1 MKTDLGSHFVENM
14 YFRVMNKYCKY
25 NSLPIRRIIPSIFTW
40 GLLFLALFTENSR
53 GQGAKP
59 LTGIIN
65 NYAKVIQYHRCTKSV
80 DVIGVFGFAP
90 NQKVLM
96 IQMQGA
102 RIDTTNTPAFG
113 TVLNWGNAGNS
124 EILIIDSIKGS
135 TIIFKHAPMR
145 QFDPEF
151 APVQLVTV
159 PVYDSAEVNIFNMP
173 LTCEPWNGSTGGV
186 LAFEVRLAFD
196 LAGIIDISG
205 KGFNGGRARY
215 GSGAYKVRDYA
226 LPDTLPGGVIPP
238 LDAGEKGQGIA
249 VVSRS
254 YILGRGPIVN
264 GGGGGNAHNSGGGGG
279 GNGGNGGI
287 GSKDWPDTMDHI
299 GGIGG
304 RALPYQRFV
313 NDSLPR
319 LFMGG
324 GGGAGQDNNYASLPG
339 GAGGGIAYIRANN
352 VIIRDF
358 AIIKNNGADVG
369 GPKPGASNDG
379 YGAGGAGGTIYFDVN
394 RFISFGSNL
403 IIEAKGGQGGS
414 TAAAMHG
421 PGGGGAGGAI
431 LFKDSIHPSISVDLS
446 GGKPGLNV
454 AQGHMKSYGAEQG
467 QSGIIVSNVRFK
479 ESSIGVMS
487 VTASKDT
494 TICEKTLVQL
504 SVKPIGGKGPYTY
517 RWEGMNIA
525 NPNRQNTTARPTKD
539 EVYRVI
545 VTDSNGC
552 VDYALVSVR
561 VLPAPTLSVPTN
573 IIKACK
579 GDTIILRANSTQDL
593 TWLATAGLLENKGQ
607 SVRCIVDSTRTYTV
621 YAETQSGCSAI
632 DTIRV
637 IMEEAPTVSGIQRII
652 EICPEQDSIAIP
664 RSFTFGGVP
673 PYTYV
678 WYTQNDTIARG
689 SVFKQINVKPL
700 ATTVYQL
707 AITSPIGCV
716 FRDSITVIVNPS
728 PTITRLK
735 DTVLCKGDGIMLD
748 ASGSDTY
755 EWLPTTGISDP
766 TKPNPIATPQVTTTY
781 IVKGMSSKGCATFDT
796 VTITVVDP
804 PIKPLLSRRND
815 TLFVSGNGLQYEW
828 LLNGTV
834 LAKGKD
840 SIIVIDTSGFY
851 AVRSYSQYCS
861 TLSDSLFV
869 SIGNARIILDS
880 LIVNNNETAIMNI
893 SVTDTSGIEGAGV
906 TGVEL
911 TISWNATVAEIMNP
925 SFNTVIGDSIK
936 SATLLLSMSNAPIL
950 ARLNVR
956 GLLGNAPSTSVSI
969 DAIKPIGGIL
979 KYTTRNG
986 NVTIGDI
993 CYEGG
998 IRLWHPDKSFAKAS
1012 ISVNPHPIV
1021 QDADIILQIP
1031 EQGPFSL
1038 RAYSSTGNEFPIV
1051 KGFTLPG
1058 VITAILPFKE
1068 LGSGM
1073 YMLLLETRTERCSI
1087 PIIIQK

>member
-1 MKTDLGSHFVENM
+1 MKTDLSSHFDENM
-14 YFRVMNKYCKY
+14 YFRVMNKC
-25 NSLPIRRIIPSIFTW
+25 SLHHTLRTRRKIPSIIAW
-40 GLLFLALFTENSR
+40 GLLFLALFAENSH
-53 GQGAKP
+53 GQGTKV
-59 LTGIIN
+59 LSGIIN

-80 DVIGVFGFAP
+80 DVIGVYGFAP

-102 RIDTTNTPAFG
+102 KIDTTNTPAFG
-113 TVLNWGNAGNS
+113 NVLNYRNVGNA
-124 EILIIDSIKGS
+124 EILLIDSVKGS

-215 GSGAYKVRDYA
+215 GSNKSKILDYA
-226 LPDTLPGGVIPP
+226 LPDTII
-238 LDAGEKGQGIA
+238 LDAGEKGESIA
-249 VVSRS
+249 LLSRG
-254 YILGRGPIVN
+254 YNLGRGAPSN
-264 GGGGGNAHNSGGGGG
+264 GGGGGNAHNAGGGGG

-319 LFMGG
+319 LFLGG
-324 GGGAGQDNNYASLPG
+324 GGGAGHDNNNASLSG

-379 YGAGGAGGTIYFDVN
+379 YGGGGAGGTIYFDVN

-403 IIEAKGGQGGS
+403 FIEAKGGKGGS

-431 LFKDSIHPSISVDLS
+431 LFKDTAHQSMSFDLT
-446 GGKPGLNV
+446 GGKPGMNT
-454 AQGHMKSYGAEQG
+454 AHMKSYGAEQG

-504 SVKPIGGKGPYTY
+504 SVSPIGGKGPYTY
-517 RWEGMNIA
+517 RWEGMNIT
-525 NPNRQNTTARPTKD
+525 NPNSQTTTARPTRD
-539 EVYRVI
+539 ETYRVI

-552 VDYALVSVR
+552 VNYALVSVR
-561 VLPAPTLSVPTN
+561 VLPAPTLNIPSN

-579 GDTIILRANSTQDL
+579 GDTIILRVNSSQDL
-593 TWLATAGLLENKGQ
+593 TWFATKGLLEFKGQ
-607 SVRCIVDSTRTYTV
+607 NVRCVVDSTRTYTV
-621 YAETQSGCSAI
+621 YAETQFGCSAI

-637 IMEEAPTVSGIQRII
+637 EMEEAPTVSGIQRII

-664 RSFTFGGVP
+664 PSFTFGGVP
-673 PYTYV
+673 PYTYA

-689 SVFKQINVKPL
+689 SIFKQINVKPL
-700 ATTVYQL
+700 TTTVYQL

-716 FRDSITVIVNPS
+716 FRDSITVIVNPA
-728 PTITRLK
+728 PIINRLQ

-748 ASGSDTY
+748 ASGSDSY

-781 IVKGMSSKGCATFDT
+781 IVKGMSSKGCSIFDT

-869 SIGNARIILDS
+869 SIGNALILLDS

-911 TISWNATVAEIMNP
+911 TISWNANVAEIMNS

-936 SATLLLSMSNAPIL
+936 SATLLLSMRNAPIL

-956 GLLGNAPSTSVSI
+956 GLLGNAPFTSVKI
-969 DAIKPIGGIL
+969 EAVKPIGGIL
-979 KYTTRNG
+979 KYSTRNG
-986 NVTIGDI
+986 NVIIGDI

-1012 ISVNPHPIV
+1012 IIVNPHPIV

-1038 RAYSSTGNEFPIV
+1038 RAYSSTGSEFPIA

-1058 VITAILPFKE
+1058 VITAILPYQE
-1068 LGSGM
+1068 LSPGM
-1073 YMLLLETRTERCSI
+1073 YMLLLETRTERSSI

>member
-1 MKTDLGSHFVENM
+1 MGSNFAENM
-14 YFRVMNKYCKY
+14 YFRDMHLNFSH
-25 NSLPIRRIIPSIFTW
+25 NSGPIKSHFISILAFF
-40 GLLFLALFTENSR
+40 LFFLVLFTEISH

-65 NYAKVIQYHRCTKSV
+65 NYAKVTQYHRCTKSV

-113 TVLNWGNAGNS
+113 TVLQWGNAGNS
-124 EILIIDSIKGS
+124 EILVIDSIKGS

-145 QFDPEF
+145 QYDPEK

-196 LAGIIDISG
+196 IAGIIDISG

-226 LPDTLPGGVIPP
+226 LPDILPGGVTPP
-238 LDAGEKGQGIA
+238 LDAGEKGQGVA
-249 VVSRS
+249 VISRS
-254 YILGRGPIVN
+254 YILGRGAIVN
-264 GGGGGNAHNSGGGGG
+264 GGGGGNAHNAGGGGG

-287 GSKDWPDTMDHI
+287 GSKDFPDTLDHL

-304 RALPYQRFV
+304 QAIPYQRFV

-324 GGGAGQDNNYASLPG
+324 GGGAGHDNNNASLSG

-358 AIIKNNGADVG
+358 AVIKNNGADVG

-414 TAAAMHG
+414 TAYVMHG

-446 GGKPGLNV
+446 GGKPGLNT
-454 AQGHMKSYGAEQG
+454 AHMKSYGAEQG

-479 ESSIGVMS
+479 ESSFGVMS
-487 VTASKDT
+487 VSASKDT

-504 SVKPIGGKGPYTY
+504 SVKPIGGTGPYTY
-517 RWEGMNIA
+517 RWEGMNIT
-525 NPNRQNTTARPTKD
+525 NTDRQNTTARPTKD

-552 VDYALVSVR
+552 VDYALVSVK
-561 VLPAPTLSVPTN
+561 VLPAPTLSVPAN

-579 GDTIILRANSTQDL
+579 GDTIILSANSTQDL
-593 TWLATAGLLENKGQ
+593 TWLATKGLLENKGQ
-607 SVRCIVDSTRTYTV
+607 KVRCIVDSTRTYTV

-637 IMEEAPTVSGIQRII
+637 EMEEAPTVSGIQRMI

-664 RSFTFGGVP
+664 GSFTFGGVP

-689 SVFKQINVKPL
+689 SVFKQINVRPST
-700 ATTVYQL
+700 TTVYQF

-716 FRDSITVIVNPS
+716 FRDSISVIVNPK
-728 PTITRLK
+728 PKITQLRDTI
-735 DTVLCKGDGIMLD
+735 LCKGDGIMLD
-748 ASGSDTY
+748 ASGSDAY
-755 EWLPTTGISDP
+755 EWLPITGISDP
-766 TKPNPIATPQVTTTY
+766 TIANPIATPQVTTTY
-781 IVKGMSSKGCATFDT
+781 IVKGMSSKGCTIFDT
-796 VTITVVDP
+796 VTITIVDP
-804 PIKPLLSRRND
+804 PIKPIISRRND
-815 TLFVSGNGLQYEW
+815 TLFVSGNGSQYEW

-834 LAKGKD
+834 LAKGID
-840 SIIVIDTSGFY
+840 SIKVIDTSGFY
-851 AVRSYSQYCS
+851 AVRAYSQYCS
-861 TLSDSLFV
+861 TLSDSMFA

-880 LIVNNNETAIMNI
+880 LIVNNNEKAIMNI
-893 SVTDTSGIEGAGV
+893 SIVDTSGIEGAGI
-906 TGVEL
+906 TAVEL
-911 TISWNATVAEIMNP
+911 RISWNATVAEISNQGF
-925 SFNTVIGDSIK
+925 SQVTGDSIK
-936 SATLLLSMSNAPIL
+936 FATLYLPMSNAPIL
-950 ARLNVR
+950 NTLNIR
-956 GLLGNAPSTSVSI
+956 GLLGNAPSTSVTI
-969 DAIKPIGGIL
+969 EAVKPIGGIL

-986 NVTIGDI
+986 NVIIGDI

-1021 QDADIILQIP
+1021 QDADIILRIP

-1038 RAYSSTGNEFPIV
+1038 RAFSSTGSEFPIV

-1058 VITAILPFKE
+1058 VITAILPYQA
-1068 LGSGM
+1068 LNPGM

>member
-1 MKTDLGSHFVENM
+1 M
-14 YFRVMNKYCKY
+14 
-25 NSLPIRRIIPSIFTW
+25 
-40 GLLFLALFTENSR
+40 
-53 GQGAKP
+53 
-59 LTGIIN
+59 
-65 NYAKVIQYHRCTKSV
+65 
-80 DVIGVFGFAP
+80 IGVFGFAP

-113 TVLNWGNAGNS
+113 TVLQWGNAGNS
-124 EILIIDSIKGS
+124 EILVIDSIKGS

-145 QFDPEF
+145 QYDPEK

-186 LAFEVRLAFD
+186 LAFEVRLYFEI
-196 LAGIIDISG
+196 AGIIDISG
-205 KGFNGGRARY
+205 KGFNGGRARV
-215 GSGAYKVRDYA
+215 GSGNYKVKDYA
-226 LPDTLPGGVIPP
+226 LPDTVV
-238 LDAGEKGQGIA
+238 LDAGEKGSGIA
-249 VVSRS
+249 ILSRN
-254 YILGRGPIVN
+254 YLLGRGAPAN

-279 GNGGNGGI
+279 GNGGKGGI
-287 GSKDWPDTMDHI
+287 GSKDFPRHHHDTLAHI

-304 RALPYQRFV
+304 MNLPYQQFV

-324 GGGAGQDNNYASLPG
+324 GGGAGHDNNNASLSG

-358 AIIKNNGADVG
+358 AVIKNNGADVG

-379 YGAGGAGGTIYFDVN
+379 YGGGGAGGTVYFDVN
-394 RFISFGSNL
+394 RFISLGDTL
-403 IIEAKGGQGGS
+403 IIETKGGKGGS
-414 TAAAMHG
+414 TAVGMHG
-421 PGGGGAGGAI
+421 PGGGGAGGAV
-431 LFKDSIHPSISVDLS
+431 LFKNSASSLAIIDNI
-446 GGKPGLNV
+446 GGMPGLNT
-454 AQGHMKSYGAEQG
+454 AHRNSYGAEQG
-467 QSGIIVSNVRFK
+467 QKGIIVSNVQFK
-479 ESSIGVMS
+479 ESSFGVMS
-487 VTASKDT
+487 VSASKDT

-504 SVKPIGGKGPYTY
+504 SVKPIGGTGPYTY
-517 RWEGMNIA
+517 RWEGMNIT
-525 NPNRQNTTARPTKD
+525 NTDRQNTTARPTKD

-552 VDYALVSVR
+552 VDYALVSVK
-561 VLPAPTLSVPTN
+561 VLPAPTLSVPSN

-579 GDTIILRANSTQDL
+579 GDTIILSANSTQDL
-593 TWLATAGLLENKGQ
+593 TWLATKGLLENKGQ
-607 SVRCIVDSTRTYTV
+607 KVRCIVDSTRTYTV

-637 IMEEAPTVSGIQRII
+637 EMEEAPTVSGIQRMI

-664 RSFTFGGVP
+664 GSFTFGGVP

-689 SVFKQINVKPL
+689 SIFKQINVKPST
-700 ATTVYQL
+700 TTVFQL

-716 FRDSITVIVNPS
+716 FRDSISVIVNPK
-728 PTITRLK
+728 PKITQLRDTI
-735 DTVLCKGDGIMLD
+735 LCKGDGIMLD
-748 ASGSDTY
+748 ASGSDAY
-755 EWLPTTGISDP
+755 EWLPITGISDP
-766 TKPNPIATPQVTTTY
+766 TIANPIATPQVTTTY
-781 IVKGMSSKGCATFDT
+781 IVKGMSSKGCTIFDT
-796 VTITVVDP
+796 VTITIVDP
-804 PIKPLLSRRND
+804 PIKPIISRRND
-815 TLFVSGNGLQYEW
+815 TLFVSGNGSQYEW

-834 LAKGKD
+834 LAKGRD
-840 SIIVIDTSGFY
+840 SIKVIDTSGFY
-851 AVRSYSQYCS
+851 AVRAYSQYCS
-861 TLSDSLFV
+861 TLSDSMFV

-880 LIVNNNETAIMNI
+880 LIVNNNEKAIMNI
-893 SVTDTSGIEGAGV
+893 SIVDTSGIEGAGIAA
-906 TGVEL
+906 VEL
-911 TISWNATVAEIMNP
+911 RISWNATVAEILNQGF
-925 SFNTVIGDSIK
+925 SQVTGDSIK
-936 SATLLLSMSNAPIL
+936 FATLYLPMSNAPIL
-950 ARLNVR
+950 TTLNIR
-956 GLLGNAPSTSVSI
+956 GLLGNAPSTSVTI
-969 DAIKPIGGIL
+969 EAVKPIGGIL

-986 NVTIGDI
+986 NVIIGDI

-998 IRLWHPDKSFAKAS
+998 IRLWHPDKSFAKAA

-1021 QDADIILQIP
+1021 QDADIILRIP

-1038 RAYSSTGNEFPIV
+1038 RAYSSTGSEFPIV

-1058 VITAILPFKE
+1058 VITAILPYQG
-1068 LGSGM
+1068 LSPGM

>member
-14 YFRVMNKYCKY
+14 YFRVMNKCSSH
-25 NSLPIRRIIPSIFTW
+25 NSLPIRRIIPSIITW
-40 GLLFLALFTENSR
+40 CLLFLALFTEYSH
-53 GQGAKP
+53 GQGTKP

-124 EILIIDSIKGS
+124 EILVIDSIKGS

-226 LPDTLPGGVIPP
+226 LPDTLPGGVNPP

-254 YILGRGPIVN
+254 YILGRGAIVN

-304 RALPYQRFV
+304 QALPYQRFV

-431 LFKDSIHPSISVDLS
+431 LFKDSIHPSISVDHS

-487 VTASKDT
+487 ITASKDT

-700 ATTVYQL
+700 TTTVYQL

-716 FRDSITVIVNPS
+716 FRDSITVIVNPA
-728 PTITRLK
+728 PIINRLK
-735 DTVLCKGDGIMLD
+735 DTVLCKGDGIILD

-781 IVKGMSSKGCATFDT
+781 IVKGMSSKGCSIFDT

-828 LLNGTV
+828 LLHGTV

-869 SIGNARIILDS
+869 SIGNARILLDS
-880 LIVNNNETAIMNI
+880 LIVNNNESAIMNI
-893 SVTDTSGIEGAGV
+893 SVADTSGIEGAGV

-956 GLLGNAPSTSVSI
+956 GLLGNAPSTSVRI

-1058 VITAILPFKE
+1058 VITAILPYKE
-1068 LGSGM
+1068 LSSGM

>member
-1 MKTDLGSHFVENM
+1 MYLRDMHLNFSHNSGPIKSHF
-14 YFRVMNKYCKY
+14 
-25 NSLPIRRIIPSIFTW
+25 ISILVFC
-40 GLLFLALFTENSR
+40 LFFLVLFPEISH
-53 GQGAKP
+53 GQGVKP
-59 LTGIIN
+59 LRGIIN
-65 NYAKVIQYHRCTKSV
+65 NYAKVTKYHRCTKSV

-113 TVLNWGNAGNS
+113 TVLQWGNAGNS
-124 EILIIDSIKGS
+124 EILVIDSIKGS

-145 QFDPEF
+145 QYDPEK

-186 LAFEVRLAFD
+186 LAFEVRLYFEI
-196 LAGIIDISG
+196 AGIIDISG
-205 KGFNGGRARY
+205 KGFNGGRARV
-215 GSGAYKVRDYA
+215 GSGNYKVKDYA
-226 LPDTLPGGVIPP
+226 LPDTVV
-238 LDAGEKGQGIA
+238 LDAGEKGSGIA
-249 VVSRS
+249 ILSRN
-254 YILGRGPIVN
+254 YLLGRGAPAN

-279 GNGGNGGI
+279 GNGGKGGI
-287 GSKDWPDTMDHI
+287 GSKDFPRHHHDTLAHI

-304 RALPYQRFV
+304 MNLPYQQFV

-324 GGGAGQDNNYASLPG
+324 GGGAGHDNNNASLSG

-358 AIIKNNGADVG
+358 AVIKNNGADVG

-379 YGAGGAGGTIYFDVN
+379 YGGGGAGGTVYFDVN
-394 RFISFGSNL
+394 RFISLGDTL
-403 IIEAKGGQGGS
+403 IIETKGGKGGS
-414 TAAAMHG
+414 TAVGMHG
-421 PGGGGAGGAI
+421 PGGGGAGGAV
-431 LFKDSIHPSISVDLS
+431 LFKNSASSLAIIDNI
-446 GGKPGLNV
+446 GGMPGLNT
-454 AQGHMKSYGAEQG
+454 AHRNSYGAEQG
-467 QSGIIVSNVRFK
+467 QKGIIVSNVQFK
-479 ESSIGVMS
+479 ESSFGVMS
-487 VTASKDT
+487 VSASKDT

-504 SVKPIGGKGPYTY
+504 SVKPIGGTGPYTY
-517 RWEGMNIA
+517 RWEGMNIT
-525 NPNRQNTTARPTKD
+525 NTDRQNTTARPTKD

-552 VDYALVSVR
+552 VDYALVSVK
-561 VLPAPTLSVPTN
+561 VLPAPTLSVPSN

-579 GDTIILRANSTQDL
+579 GDTIILSANSTQDL
-593 TWLATAGLLENKGQ
+593 TWLATKGLLENKGQ
-607 SVRCIVDSTRTYTV
+607 KVRCIVDSTRTYTV

-637 IMEEAPTVSGIQRII
+637 EMEEAPTVSGIQRMI

-664 RSFTFGGVP
+664 GSFTFGGVP

-689 SVFKQINVKPL
+689 SIFKQINVKPST
-700 ATTVYQL
+700 TTVFQL

-716 FRDSITVIVNPS
+716 FRDSISVIVNPK
-728 PTITRLK
+728 PKITQLRDTI
-735 DTVLCKGDGIMLD
+735 LCKGDGIMLD
-748 ASGSDTY
+748 ASGSDAY
-755 EWLPTTGISDP
+755 EWLPITGISDP
-766 TKPNPIATPQVTTTY
+766 TIANPIATPQVTTTY
-781 IVKGMSSKGCATFDT
+781 IVKGMSSKGCTIFDT
-796 VTITVVDP
+796 VTITIVDP
-804 PIKPLLSRRND
+804 PIKPIISRRND
-815 TLFVSGNGLQYEW
+815 TLFVSGNGSQYEW

-834 LAKGKD
+834 LAKGRD
-840 SIIVIDTSGFY
+840 SIKVIDTSGFY
-851 AVRSYSQYCS
+851 AVRAYSQYCS
-861 TLSDSLFV
+861 TLSDSMFV

-880 LIVNNNETAIMNI
+880 LIVNNNEKAIMNI
-893 SVTDTSGIEGAGV
+893 SIVDTSGIEGAGIAA
-906 TGVEL
+906 VEL
-911 TISWNATVAEIMNP
+911 RISWNATVAEILNQGF
-925 SFNTVIGDSIK
+925 SQVTGDSIK
-936 SATLLLSMSNAPIL
+936 FATLYLPMSNAPIL
-950 ARLNVR
+950 TTLNIR
-956 GLLGNAPSTSVSI
+956 GLLGNAPSTSVTI
-969 DAIKPIGGIL
+969 EAVKPIGGIL

-986 NVTIGDI
+986 NVIIGDI

-998 IRLWHPDKSFAKAS
+998 IRLWHPDKSFAKAA

-1021 QDADIILQIP
+1021 QDADIILRIP

-1038 RAYSSTGNEFPIV
+1038 RAYSSTGSEFPIV

-1058 VITAILPFKE
+1058 VITAILPYQG
-1068 LGSGM
+1068 LSPGM